1 MAKRDN
7 DYTPPRSTE
16 SMLDAIEYAFE
27 RLLNFTLATTDGA
40 GDRAMPSGDAMLDA
54 AARVVITGYI
64 QQQQDGRNGGNGQ
77 QSQRQSQSQP
87 RGGNRQQQRRRDD
100 DGDDRPRQARN
111 SGGGNRRQRDDD
123 GDDRPRRARNSSGGN
138 RRNGGGRGRRSDDP
152 RDVSAYC
159 GCGHE
164 CNRDYPDLCDCDP
177 DECRNIYDG
186 EDKGPCLCIRPSA
199 LAGGVVELVDVG
211 KNERGYPTWRW
222 VESVD

>member
-1 MAKRDN
+1 MANRDN

-40 GDRAMPSGDAMLDA
+40 GDRVMPSGDAMLDA
-54 AARVVITGYI
+54 SARVVITGYI

-87 RGGNRQQQRRRDD
+87 RGGNRQQRRRDD
-100 DGDDRPRQARN
+100 DDD
-111 SGGGNRRQRDDD
+111 
-123 GDDRPRRARNSSGGN
+123 DDRPRRARNSSGGN

-186 EDKGPCLCIRPSA
+186 DDKGPCLCIRPSA